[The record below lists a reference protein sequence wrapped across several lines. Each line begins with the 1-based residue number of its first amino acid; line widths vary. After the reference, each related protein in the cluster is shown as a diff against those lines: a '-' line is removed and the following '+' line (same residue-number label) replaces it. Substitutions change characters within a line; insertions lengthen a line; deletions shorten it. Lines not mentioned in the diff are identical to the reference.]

1 MIGNVVTSKASIVAV
16 FKNGRKIRYTIAILP
31 DLLNN
36 PDVDYV
42 YNEQT
47 GEVY

>member
-1 MIGNVVTSKASIVAV
+1 MNTIIAV
-16 FKNGRKIRYTIAILP
+16 FKNGRRIRYTIAILQ
-31 DLLNN
+31 DLLND
-36 PDVDYV
+36 PDVSYV

>member
-1 MIGNVVTSKASIVAV
+1 METIIAV
-16 FKNGRKIRYTIAILP
+16 FKNGRKIRYTIAILQ

-42 YNEQT
+42 YNEKT

>member
-1 MIGNVVTSKASIVAV
+1 METTTIIAV
-16 FKNGRKIRYTIAILP
+16 FKNGRKIRYTIAILQ
-31 DLLNN
+31 DLLND
-36 PDVDYV
+36 PDVVCV

>member
-1 MIGNVVTSKASIVAV
+1 MTETIIAV
-16 FKNGRKIRYTIAILP
+16 FKNGRKIRYTIAILT
-31 DLLNN
+31 DLLND
-36 PDVDYV
+36 PDVSYV

>member
-1 MIGNVVTSKASIVAV
+1 MNTNTTTIIAV

-42 YNEQT
+42 YNEET

>member
-1 MIGNVVTSKASIVAV
+1 MTETTTTIIAV

-31 DLLNN
+31 DLLKD
-36 PDVDYV
+36 PDVSYV